1 MYSIL
6 ISFIMKQNKNPG
18 GNAPGFLL
26 SIFGG
31 SVMEQADVRHGHRHV
46 VLVGRLDDIVVADGA
61 AGLGDVGHAALVGT
75 LDVVAEGEESIRSR
89 ATPVFLAIHAL
100 RSSRVSGSGC
110 SVKNCCHAPS
120 LRMSSAS
127 SPI

>member
-18 GNAPGFLL
+18 GCAGILL

-46 VLVGRLDDIVVADGA
+46 VFVGRLDDIVVADGA
-61 AGLGDVGHAALVGT
+61 AGLGDIGHAALVGA
-75 LDVVAEGEESIRSR
+75 LDVVAEREEGIGAEGDASLLLEPGLF
-89 ATPVFLAIHAL
+89 PVSYTHLTLPTIA
-100 RSSRVSGSGC
+100 
-110 SVKNCCHAPS
+110 
-120 LRMSSAS
+120 
-127 SPI
+127 